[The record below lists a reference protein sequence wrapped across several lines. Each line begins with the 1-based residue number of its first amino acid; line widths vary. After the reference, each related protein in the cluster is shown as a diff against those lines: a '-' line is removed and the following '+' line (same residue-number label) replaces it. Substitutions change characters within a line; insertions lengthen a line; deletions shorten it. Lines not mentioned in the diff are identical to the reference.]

1 MTSLVLAASLFYPM
15 GILLYIIFSFI
26 LIRQKQ
32 PAIVGG
38 LFGLSPRWRYYFIR
52 LIIQI
57 PDTGP
62 DLDRILVRIWGFVFE
77 WRGSLFT
84 VSLRFLQGILLHEG
98 RGILN
103 SLLPHPGD
111 ISILD

>member
-1 MTSLVLAASLFYPM
+1 MTSLVLAASLFYSM
-15 GILLYIIFSFI
+15 EILLYIIFGFI

-32 PAIVGG
+32 PAMAGG

-52 LIIQI
+52 LIRRFQ
-57 PDTGP
+57 
-62 DLDRILVRIWGFVFE
+62 ILVRILDPGPYME
-77 WRGSLFT
+77 QSLNGGACFFYGI
-84 VSLRFLQGILLHEG
+84 SPFLQGLLLHEE

-103 SLLPHPGD
+103 FLLPHPGD

>member
-15 GILLYIIFSFI
+15 EILLYIIFSFI

-62 DLDRILVRIWGFVFE
+62 DLDMILVRI
-77 WRGSLFT
+77 RDLSLNGGA
-84 VSLRFLQGILLHEG
+84 RFLRYLSVFYRVFLLHEG
-98 RGILN
+98 RNILN